1 MAIAGLA
8 ITFPLMNLVAAFVML
23 IAAGGAT
30 ISSIFLGQKNYSRAT
45 DVVNNVFTL
54 AVIHSVVFGGLTLL
68 FLDPILYFFGATE
81 ATIGY
86 AREFMKVIL
95 YGTPISYIFIGLNN
109 LMRATGYPKKAMIS
123 ALLSVVV
130 NVILAPIFIFTLKWG
145 IKGAAIATICGQ
157 FAAFIWVLYHFLSKD
172 SSIHFKRDNRW
183 LTWSIIKRIYA
194 IGLSPFLMNV
204 CACAV
209 VIFIN
214 RALLDY
220 GGVDGNL
227 AVGAYGILN
236 RTTMFFVMIVFG
248 VTQGMQPILG
258 YNIGACNFDRVKRTL
273 RLGVWIGV
281 AITVVGWLVS
291 EIFPDTVSSLFTTD
305 ETLIKI
311 SREGFRIYF
320 ICYPVVG
327 CQIVIQNFF
336 QSVGKP
342 QMSIFLSLT
351 RQLLFL
357 IPFLIFLPRVLGIN
371 GVWAS
376 MAASDIISFFVAIIT
391 LGWWM
396 KHVMKKMEK
405 SAL

>member
-1 MAIAGLA
+1 
-8 ITFPLMNLVAAFVML
+8 
-23 IAAGGAT
+23 
-30 ISSIFLGQKNYSRAT
+30 
-45 DVVNNVFTL
+45 
-54 AVIHSVVFGGLTLL
+54 
-68 FLDPILYFFGATE
+68 
-81 ATIGY
+81 
-86 AREFMKVIL
+86 
-95 YGTPISYIFIGLNN
+95 
-109 LMRATGYPKKAMIS
+109 
-123 ALLSVVV
+123 
-130 NVILAPIFIFTLKWG
+130 
-145 IKGAAIATICGQ
+145 
-157 FAAFIWVLYHFLSKD
+157 
-172 SSIHFKRDNRW
+172 
-183 LTWSIIKRIYA
+183 
-194 IGLSPFLMNV
+194 
-204 CACAV
+204 
-209 VIFIN
+209 
-214 RALLDY
+214 
-220 GGVDGNL
+220 
-227 AVGAYGILN
+227 
-236 RTTMFFVMIVFG
+236 MIVFG